1 MRCFVLS
8 DAIASRA
15 QKMANRVNMGRE
27 IYIFLFYSSQPKST
41 TTLKQDNILIYI
53 QTMHKLEKML
63 HNLTGA
69 SIDHQ
74 KKKLKPPMTYLQYI
88 IVTGKMI
95 INYLFM
101 LLVRHDMLYIFS
113 IFGKPF

>member
-1 MRCFVLS
+1 
-8 DAIASRA
+8 
-15 QKMANRVNMGRE
+15 MANRENMGRE

-69 SIDHQ
+69 SIDHP
-74 KKKLKPPMTYLQYI
+74 KKKVKTTDDILTVHNCNRQNDHQLP
-88 IVTGKMI
+88 
-95 INYLFM
+95 F
-101 LLVRHDMLYIFS
+101 HA
-113 IFGKPF
+113 FG